1 MGRNLRIAFAL
12 LSSFRT
18 AAVESAFLFL
28 RSTAQ
33 RPPYIIIPQLSGK
46 GSLRTHSIT
55 IVAALALSASCLYA
69 QTGVE
74 SNLPGAGFDQP
85 IPPTIH
91 VYSRETV
98 IDVLATDDKG
108 QPVTGLTRADF
119 TIEEDG
125 HPQPIRSFRE
135 YSVTKTPPPR
145 ILPPHTYT
153 NAQALPASGP
163 VQIFLFDTADS
174 PTVSIVRSRKYIADY
189 FRTMPAG
196 TEVAIFNL
204 SPTKGLMLL
213 QGFTSDGQL
222 AASAIDQ
229 HFDAEWDVF
238 QGQRIDD
245 AAKIAALEQLAAYV
259 AGIHGRKNFI
269 WVVPGMP
276 FLIDR
281 DGGYTDPCASVPPD
295 MTKVHR
301 LMDLYDKFTQEEIA
315 IYPFDPLG
323 VHSLL
328 CGALRAQQVADETGG
343 STDNTND
350 YKGEAAKIVDSTS
363 HFYTLSYVPTRPDSD
378 GHFHPITIK
387 VNRPGVHLSYRTG
400 YNDEQPQPPD
410 PVLKQRMI
418 QGPMRLGALPTTQ
431 LLFDLE
437 VQPTPPSNSAA
448 YTAAEAALKSAGNSD
463 KKVPAKA
470 LKGSP
475 YDVVFRFDPT
485 QIGFS
490 EDPNGTRTANLEFD
504 LGAYD
509 LYSNL
514 LVARSQV
521 IKLALT
527 PAEYDEFMKT
537 PFRFYLPIPLP
548 KGQLTLRAGLFDTVA
563 NTSGSFQL
571 PLAVPKK

>member
-1 MGRNLRIAFAL
+1 MRLANASLTPL
-12 LSSFRT
+12 LLTLAASVVLAPTPTYAQDSQELGFPGTVAQPQT
-18 AAVESAFLFL
+18 AA
-28 RSTAQ
+28 
-33 RPPYIIIPQLSGK
+33 
-46 GSLRTHSIT
+46 
-55 IVAALALSASCLYA
+55 
-69 QTGVE
+69 
-74 SNLPGAGFDQP
+74 
-85 IPPTIH
+85 PTLH

-108 QPVTGLTRADF
+108 QPVTGLTRDDF

-135 YSVTKTPPPR
+135 YSVTKAPPSLQS
-145 ILPPHTYT
+145 LPPHTYT
-153 NAQALPASGP
+153 NARTLPASGP

-174 PTVSIVRSRKYIADY
+174 PTDSIVRSRKYIADY
-189 FRTMPAG
+189 FRTMPVG
-196 TEVAIFNL
+196 TEVAIFDL
-204 SPTKGLMLL
+204 SPTKGLQLL
-213 QGFTSDGQL
+213 QGFTSDGKL

-229 HFDAEWDVF
+229 HFDAEWDVP
-238 QGQRIDD
+238 GDQRIDT

-259 AGIHGRKNFI
+259 AGIHGRKNLVF
-269 WVVPGMP
+269 VVPGMP

-281 DGGYTDPCASVPPD
+281 DGGYTNPCASGPPD
-295 MTKVHR
+295 MTQVHR

-315 IYPFDPLG
+315 VYPFSPLG
-323 VHSLL
+323 VHGLG
-328 CGALRAQQVADETGG
+328 CGALIAQMVADQTGG

-350 YKGEAAKIVDSTS
+350 YQGEAAKIVDKTS

-387 VNRPGVHLSYRTG
+387 VNRPGVHFSYRTG
-400 YNDEQPQPPD
+400 YNDEQPQPLD

-448 YTAAEAALKSAGNSD
+448 YAAAEAAMKTANNSD
-463 KKVPAKA
+463 TKKLERS
-470 LKGSP
+470 LKGAP

-485 QIGFS
+485 QMGFS
-490 EDPNGTRTANLEFD
+490 EGPGGTRTANLEFD

-514 LVARSQV
+514 IVARSQV
-521 IKLALT
+521 IKIVLT
-527 PAEYDEFMKT
+527 PSECDEFMKT

-548 KGQLTLRAGLFDTVA
+548 SGQLKLHAGLFDTVA
-563 NTSGSFQL
+563 NTSGTL
-571 PLAVPKK
+571 EIPLTIPKK

>member
-1 MGRNLRIAFAL
+1 MRATRASAIFP
-12 LSSFRT
+12 
-18 AAVESAFLFL
+18 AAC
-28 RSTAQ
+28 
-33 RPPYIIIPQLSGK
+33 
-46 GSLRTHSIT
+46 
-55 IVAALALSASCLYA
+55 ALALASLVPAHLAA
-69 QTGVE
+69 QGGIE

-85 IPPTIH
+85 QTQPRTTQPSAAPTIR

-108 QPVTGLTRADF
+108 QSVTGLTRADF

-135 YSVTKTPPPR
+135 YSIAGTPPAPR
-145 ILPPHTYT
+145 PLPPHTYT
-153 NAQALPASGP
+153 NSRALPASGP

-174 PTVSIVRSRKYIADY
+174 PTDSIVRSRKYIADY

-196 TEVAIFNL
+196 TQAAIFDL

-222 AASAIDQ
+222 AASSIDK

-245 AAKIAALEQLAAYV
+245 AAKMAALEQLAAYV
-259 AGIHGRKNFI
+259 AGIHGRKNLVLI
-269 WVVPGMP
+269 VPGMP

-281 DGGYTDPCASVPPD
+281 DGGYTDPCASGPPD

-315 IYPFDPLG
+315 IYPLDPLG
-323 VHSLL
+323 VHGLL

-350 YKGEAAKIVDSTS
+350 YKAEAAKIVDSTQ
-363 HFYTLSYVPTRPDSD
+363 HFYTLSYVPTRPDQD

-387 VNRPGVHLSYRTG
+387 VNRPGVHLRYRTG
-400 YNDEQPQPPD
+400 YNDEQPQSPD
-410 PVLKQRMI
+410 PVLQQRMI
-418 QGPMRLGALPTTQ
+418 QGPMRLGAIPTTQ
-431 LLFDLE
+431 VLFDLD
-437 VQPTPPSNSAA
+437 VQPTPASNAA
-448 YTAAEAALKSAGNSD
+448 AFDQAEAKIKPASDAD
-463 KKVPAKA
+463 KKKIDKS
-470 LKGSP
+470 LKGAP
-475 YDVVFRFDPT
+475 YDVLFRFDPT
-485 QIGFS
+485 QIAFAVAPDGKH
-490 EDPNGTRTANLEFD
+490 TASLEFD

-514 LVARSQV
+514 LVARSQTMK
-521 IKLALT
+521 IALS
-527 PAEYDEFMKT
+527 PAEYDDFMKT
-537 PFRFYLPIPLP
+537 PFLFYLPIPLP
-548 KGQLTLRAGLFDTVA
+548 HGDLMLHAGVFDTVA
-563 NTSGSFQL
+563 NQSGTL
-571 PLAVPKK
+571 EIAVSVAKQSAKK